1 MQEDLLRFQLV
12 GDTIYSS
19 KNLSVFMKE
28 AFAED
33 LGREHARMERFTSMQ
48 RPPELEVSATQTPF
62 VPPPRPPPPMLKPS
76 PELRPASRRPSPHQ
90 ANVAAAAAGV
100 DEPSISVDPSLASFQ
115 LPPTDQTSVNE
126 RHGATDTF
134 ITDTQKERRRVE
146 RGEKVEIADG
156 SSDLMDPPTLARPA
170 YASAKPAG
178 GVNGR
183 RAEGDQPPAWP
194 SLEGRGETVI

>member
-62 VPPPRPPPPMLKPS
+62 VPPPRPPAPMLKP
-76 PELRPASRRPSPHQ
+76 PPHRRPASRRPSPHQ
-90 ANVAAAAAGV
+90 ATGAAAAAGA
-100 DEPSISVDPSLASFQ
+100 DEPSSSADPSHATLQ
-115 LPPTDQTSVNE
+115 LPP
-126 RHGATDTF
+126 
-134 ITDTQKERRRVE
+134 
-146 RGEKVEIADG
+146 
-156 SSDLMDPPTLARPA
+156 
-170 YASAKPAG
+170 
-178 GVNGR
+178 
-183 RAEGDQPPAWP
+183 
-194 SLEGRGETVI
+194 